1 MSVWRIQM
9 MNNAGEGVRMLEVA
23 MRNAG
28 DWSTFW
34 GQKTD
39 ADGVSNDWAESRIDM
54 FLTQGASTGRRWADY
69 NKLER
74 KYYVPVKTWVLG
86 GVKMTN
92 GSVLRYTTTPQSR
105 SPGGGGKVKER
116 LFPAMTVKSDA
127 NYVYSVDKSSNRVEM
142 GTSLSYAW
150 NHDQGIGGYTRKWG
164 KKNKTT
170 VTVLT
175 PRRPLTLFG
184 DPFIEKLRN
193 RLGVAA
199 SNIGG
204 KVGITDAT
212 YAANFKLNGGRIGL
226 P

>member
-1 MSVWRIQM
+1 MSVWRITM
-9 MNNAGEGVRMLEVA
+9 MNNAGQGVRMLEVA

-34 GQKTD
+34 GQKAD

-54 FLTQGASTGRRWADY
+54 FLSQGASTGRRWADY

-86 GVKMTN
+86 GVKMTK

-116 LFPAMTVKSDA
+116 LFPAMTVQSNA
-127 NYVYSVDKSSNRVEM
+127 NYVYTVQGNVVTL
-142 GTSLSYAW
+142 GTSLSYAS
-150 NHDQGIGGYTRKWG
+150 NHNDGTGGWTRTWG
-164 KKNKTT
+164 KKKKKS

-175 PRRPLTLFG
+175 PKRPLTRFG
-184 DPFIEKLRN
+184 DPFIAKLRD
-193 RLGVAA
+193 RLGKTA
-199 SNIGG
+199 SAMGG
-204 KVGITDAT
+204 KVGITDAQ

-226 P
+226 K